1 MHAITAAPD
10 WAAPTLFAFSKE
22 HSMITN
28 DPTQSQSQSTG
39 GDLDENFN
47 WHRIRRLNRK
57 A

>member
-1 MHAITAAPD
+1 
-10 WAAPTLFAFSKE
+10 
-22 HSMITN
+22 MITN